1 MKKLVLL
8 TAGMTAL
15 AGATGARELWA
26 CAAFLW
32 SVLWM
37 VVPDWH
43 RRRMGAA
50 NIRWTAPGH
59 ECLLASFLY
68 R

>member
-15 AGATGARELWA
+15 AGVTGAHELWV
-26 CAAFLW
+26 CAVFLW

-37 VVPDWH
+37 VVPD
-43 RRRMGAA
+43 
-50 NIRWTAPGH
+50 
-59 ECLLASFLY
+59 
-68 R
+68 

>member
-15 AGATGARELWA
+15 AEATGARELWA

-37 VVPDWH
+37 VVPD
-43 RRRMGAA
+43 
-50 NIRWTAPGH
+50 
-59 ECLLASFLY
+59 
-68 R
+68 